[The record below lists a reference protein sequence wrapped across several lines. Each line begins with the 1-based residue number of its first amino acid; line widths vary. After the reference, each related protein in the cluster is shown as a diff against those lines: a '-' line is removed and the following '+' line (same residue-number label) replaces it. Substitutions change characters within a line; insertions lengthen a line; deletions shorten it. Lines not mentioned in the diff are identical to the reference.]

1 MKSMKL
7 PIYQIDAFTDTLF
20 KGNPAAVCPL
30 DTWLPDLTM
39 QKIAS
44 ENNLAETAFFV
55 KEGDVFNIRWFT
67 PSVEVELCGHA
78 TIASVHV
85 LKNHL
90 NSNSNFFSFKSKSG
104 VLTVEVKE
112 DLYVLNFPSDK
123 IEKVNVAQEFVEGLG
138 AIPSESFK
146 GKTDY
151 LLVFDSEDQIKQ
163 FQPDWG
169 LIAQVKARGVCVTA
183 KGNDCDFVSRFFAP
197 QLGINEDP
205 VTGSAH
211 TTLISYWSR
220 KTGKSDF
227 IARQV
232 SERGGVLYCKNL
244 GERVEIGGNAVSY
257 LEGTITI

>member
-1 MKSMKL
+1 MKL
-7 PIYQIDAFTDTLF
+7 PIYQVDAFTDTLF

-30 DTWLPDLTM
+30 DTWLPDSTM
-39 QKIAS
+39 QKIAF

-55 KEGDVFNIRWFT
+55 KEGNVFNIRWFT
-67 PSVEVELCGHA
+67 PTVEVELCGHA

-90 NSNSNFFSFKSKSG
+90 NSRSNFFSFKSKSG
-104 VLTVEVKE
+104 VLTVEVRGN
-112 DLYVLNFPSDK
+112 LYVLNFPSDK
-123 IEKVNVAQEFVEGLG
+123 LEKVNVPHEFVEGLG
-138 AIPSESFK
+138 AIPSEAFK

-169 LIAQVKARGVCVTA
+169 LLSQVSARGVCVTA

-197 QLGINEDP
+197 QSGINEDP

-211 TTLISYWSR
+211 TTLVPYWFR
-220 KTGKSDF
+220 KTGKNEF
-227 IARQV
+227 KAKQV
-232 SERGGVLYCKNL
+232 SERGGELFCKYL
-244 GERVEIGGNAVSY
+244 GERIEIGGKAISY
-257 LEGTITI
+257 LEGAITI